1 METAIIITAALC
13 AATGTVLL
21 VMEIKTIFR
30 KPKITVTEYIPLYSI
45 RKSGGKKR
53 MRLKKKSSRRRL
65 RPTGAKHISNG
76 YVQDNLIFTRT
87 KENRQGGNHEL
98 KQFFTRL
105 SALPYRQRPAEQ
117 MHECIE

>member
-1 METAIIITAALC
+1 METAIVITAALC

-30 KPKITVTEYIPLYSI
+30 KPKVTVTEYIPLYRI

-87 KENRQGGNHEL
+87 KENRQGGN
-98 KQFFTRL
+98 T
-105 SALPYRQRPAEQ
+105 
-117 MHECIE
+117 